1 MDRLLPDPHQN
12 LVNLRLLGLVV
23 VLGSL
28 LMGWSIYQHGLDPA
42 SIYLFA
48 GMLLAAVIT
57 IANADEL
64 LNGSGWKGAL
74 VFALVTVAWFPAF
87 YVLFG
92 VLLNEKHTQLHGES
106 NR

>member
-1 MDRLLPDPHQN
+1 MNRLHSDRRQN
-12 LVNLRLLGLVV
+12 LANLRLLGLVV

-28 LMGWSIYQHGLDPA
+28 LLGWSVYQHGLHPA

-64 LNGSGWKGAL
+64 LCGNGWRGAL
-74 VFALVTVAWFPAF
+74 VFVLVTFAWFPAF
-87 YVLFG
+87 YLLFG
-92 VLLNEKHTQLHGES
+92 VLLNEKHTEIHRGS